1 MEKVLT
7 NFVGRLRQAGL
18 SVSPAEA
25 IDAFAAL
32 SHVGLAERSRFKDAL
47 RTSLIKRGRDIPV
60 FDALFDLCFTGTA
73 VPDSPAGEPEE
84 STPREDVSSHLA
96 EMLEMQQPDLSLVT
110 EMIIKGQFGPLT
122 KLLWGNSRDLGLN
135 RLESPLQLN
144 FFLRRLRNEL
154 DLDRVHREAED
165 FLQEVESSG
174 LDPEYVKIMRDQIAR
189 NLRRAESEVRRLL
202 ENELA
207 QNRFLFLRRIEE
219 EDQGERN
226 LAQLTDAEVL
236 EMRPA
241 VERLARRLKERLSVR
256 LKHGEEGRFDI
267 KTTLRQNIGYGG
279 LLPELSFRKKRPNK
293 PQLIALCDVSRSVR
307 NFSRFMLL
315 FLYTLKEVVAKVRS
329 FIFVGDIAEVTDL
342 FRTHDVGEAVT
353 MAAAARSLTYVFRTD
368 YGAVFSQF
376 AQEHLNIVNSKTTIF
391 ILGDARNNFYHPH
404 GEALAEMAG
413 RARKLIWLNPEPPP
427 NWRIGDS
434 VMELYRPYCTVVA
447 QCGNLNQLSTVIEE
461 NLIP

>member
-1 MEKVLT
+1 MT

-18 SVSPAEA
+18 SVSPAEVL
-25 IDAFAAL
+25 DAFAAL
-32 SHVGLAERSRFKDAL
+32 SYVGLTERSRFKEAL
-47 RTSLIKRGRDIPV
+47 RAALIKRGRDIPV
-60 FDALFDLCFTGTA
+60 FDALFDLCFAGA
-73 VPDSPAGEPEE
+73 GASDSPPSEPEE
-84 STPREDVSSHLA
+84 PAAREAVSSQLA
-96 EMLEMQQPDLSLVT
+96 ELLEMQQPDLSLVA

-154 DLDRVHREAED
+154 DLDRVRREAEY
-165 FLQEVESSG
+165 FLQKAEESG
-174 LDPEYVKIMRDQIAR
+174 LDPEYLQTMRNFVSR
-189 NLRRAESEVRRLL
+189 NLQRAEGEVRRLL
-202 ENELA
+202 ETELA

-241 VERLARRLKERLSVR
+241 VERLARRIKDRLSVR
-256 LKHGEEGRFDI
+256 LKHGEEGRFDV
-267 KTTLRQNIGYGG
+267 KTTLRRNIGYGG
-279 LLPELSFRKKRPNK
+279 LLPELSFRRKKPNK
-293 PQLIALCDVSRSVR
+293 PQIIALCDVSRSVR

-315 FLYTLKEVVAKVRS
+315 FLYTLKEVTAKVRS

-353 MAAAARSLTYVFRTD
+353 MAAAARSLNYVFRTD

-391 ILGDARNNFYHPH
+391 ILGDARNNYYQPH
-404 GEALAEMAG
+404 SEALAEMAG